1 MFLYRMNIAVIY
13 IVKSIYYYSSMH
25 RYGLTKGMFFANIMK
40 NIKQQ
45 VSIIGE
51 MSKMKDFAWL
61 KLDTAAIMFAAI
73 QDKNVSRVF
82 RGSFV
87 LKDENVDGEILKQAV
102 YDVIERFP
110 YFRVRY
116 KSGFFWSHLQR
127 TDIMPVVM
135 EETEYPAY
143 VQWYGKNGGP
153 ELRVLYY
160 KRRISVEFAHM
171 LTDGDGSSEFM
182 KSLITRYYILK
193 GDITKDDS
201 DALMPGDE
209 ISEEE
214 WENCYKKFYTGE
226 KVAETKTE
234 GVTHKL
240 PMNPIDNYLKVVFG
254 IMPVEDIIDIAHKY
268 GASVTETLA
277 AAEML
282 AMIKRSPEPINDVIR
297 ISIPINLRQFFPSDT
312 LRNFAGDTILEFR
325 PEGRTDITFEEI
337 IKELAGVL
345 KKRITKEYV
354 QDFINKTYGKNINPV
369 TRWVPYYV
377 KHKVVNSSQKKDHR
391 NSMSVILTNVGETE
405 LPPSLIDKIERCD
418 SIPGN
423 VTLYGLPITTS
434 PVTHN
439 GYMNLSFSINNK
451 DTSFPKEFFRILSSL
466 GVRVRIESTDD
477 NGFDE
482 ATKNENGKRCLYCN
496 VDLGEEYNICPL
508 CGKPAVCAD
517 KKIHGFKTAEYPET
531 FKHPD
536 LSSKPVNVKYRSFKD
551 KLNAYFDY

>member
-1 MFLYRMNIAVIY
+1 MY
-13 IVKSIYYYSSMH
+13 INK
-25 RYGLTKGMFFANIMK
+25 
-40 NIKQQ
+40 KQQ

-51 MSKMKDFAWL
+51 VSKMENFSWL

-73 QDKNVSRVF
+73 QNKNVSRVF

-87 LKDENVDGEILKQAV
+87 LKDENVDGKILKQAV

-143 VQWYGKNGGP
+143 VQWHGKNGGP
-153 ELRVLYY
+153 EFRVLYY
-160 KRRISVEFAHM
+160 KRRISVEIAHM
-171 LTDGDGSSEFM
+171 LTDGAGSSELM
-182 KSLITRYYILK
+182 KSILTQYFVLK
-193 GDITKDDS
+193 GYIKEKDS
-201 DALMPGDE
+201 DALMPGDK

-214 WENCYKKFYTGE
+214 WENGYKKFYTGE
-226 KVAETKTE
+226 KIPELKPE
-234 GVTHKL
+234 GETHKL
-240 PMNPIDNYLKVVFG
+240 PMNPEENYLKVIFG
-254 IMPVEDIIDIAHKY
+254 IMPVDDIKEIGEKY
-268 GASVTETLA
+268 GASVTEVLA

-282 AMIKRSPEPINDVIR
+282 AMIKRSDTTIKDVIR
-297 ISIPINLRQFFPSDT
+297 ISIPINLRQFLPTDT

-325 PEGRTDITFEEI
+325 PEGRTDITYEEI
-337 IKELAGVL
+337 LKSLAGTL
-345 KKRITKEYV
+345 KKRITKEYA
-354 QDFINKTYGKNINPV
+354 QDFVNKTYGKNINPV

-391 NSMSVILTNVGETE
+391 NSMSVILTNMGKTD
-405 LPPSLIDKIERCD
+405 LPPCLADKIERCD

-434 PVTHN
+434 PISHN
-439 GYMNLSFSINNK
+439 GYINLSFSINNR

-466 GVRVRIESTDD
+466 GVKVRVESTDD
-477 NGFDE
+477 NGFDINS
-482 ATKNENGKRCLYCN
+482 KDENGKRCYACD
-496 VDLGEEYNICPL
+496 VDLGEEYTVCPL
-508 CGKPAVCAD
+508 CKKPAVSAD

-531 FKHPD
+531 FIKPD
-536 LSSKPVNVKYRSFKD
+536 LNYKTVNVKYSSLKE
-551 KLNAYFDY
+551 KLSAFFDY